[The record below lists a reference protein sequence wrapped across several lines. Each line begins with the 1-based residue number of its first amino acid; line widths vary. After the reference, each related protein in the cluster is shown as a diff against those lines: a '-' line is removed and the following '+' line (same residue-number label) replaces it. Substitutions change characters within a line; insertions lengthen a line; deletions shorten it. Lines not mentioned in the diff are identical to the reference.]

1 MASATW
7 TPADFVDTSTYDQP
21 IVIGTTVATDVA
33 TQAAQK
39 TSSPTAQN
47 SWTGFFQNM
56 GNTLLGAK
64 VAQQS
69 VQTNTAARVQT
80 AQATAPQKSPV
91 SSGMLMLIGGA
102 VVLMVLLKKAG

>member
-1 MASATW
+1 
-7 TPADFVDTSTYDQP
+7 
-21 IVIGTTVATDVA
+21 
-33 TQAAQK
+33 
-39 TSSPTAQN
+39 
-47 SWTGFFQNM
+47 
-56 GNTLLGAK
+56 
-64 VAQQS
+64 